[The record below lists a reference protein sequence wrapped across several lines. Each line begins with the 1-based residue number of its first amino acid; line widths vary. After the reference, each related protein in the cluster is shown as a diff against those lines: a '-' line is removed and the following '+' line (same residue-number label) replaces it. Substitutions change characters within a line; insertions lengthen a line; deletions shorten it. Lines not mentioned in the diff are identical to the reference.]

1 MLIAESWP
9 DYSAI
14 ARDVAAEAEMNWVK
28 TLVSEV
34 RSVRAEMNV
43 KPSDKLP
50 LVLNTPSAREREWLL
65 RHNDLILRMG
75 RLESAVS
82 GDSFP
87 KGAAQ
92 IVAGEGVAG
101 LTLEGFIDFAK
112 ERARLA
118 KDLKKAEDEVARVD
132 QKLNNENFVS
142 RAPED
147 VVQELRDK
155 RVEHDATRSKVAEA
169 LKRLG

>member
-1 MLIAESWP
+1 MAHKRVRNGRRRLP
-9 DYSAI
+9 LGF
-14 ARDVAAEAEMNWVK
+14 K
-28 TLVSEV
+28 TLSAGQ
-34 RSVRAEMNV
+34 RA
-43 KPSDKLP
+43 
-50 LVLNTPSAREREWLL
+50 WLTQ
-65 RHNDLILRMG
+65 NMDVILRMA
-75 RLESAVS
+75 RLEAVVV
-82 GDSFP
+82 GGVFP

-92 IVAGEGVAG
+92 IVAGEVTAE
-101 LTLEGFIDFAK
+101 LLLEGFIDFDK